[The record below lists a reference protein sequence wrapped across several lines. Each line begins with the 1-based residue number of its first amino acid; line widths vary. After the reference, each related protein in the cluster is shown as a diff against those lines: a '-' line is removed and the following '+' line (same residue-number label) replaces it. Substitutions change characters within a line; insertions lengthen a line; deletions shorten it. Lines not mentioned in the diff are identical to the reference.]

1 MLPAFYP
8 PSPHVHPAPGSRP
21 TRCPPFTP
29 HLPLNQAVGGLWAEA
44 REVSRDDKVPLP
56 HTLPFTHLALHTAP
70 HRGEMMQ
77 SFFPQMIDQD
87 SNSLVPMLASVGT
100 QAV

>member
-1 MLPAFYP
+1 M
-8 PSPHVHPAPGSRP
+8 
-21 TRCPPFTP
+21 TRCHCLTHSPC
-29 HLPLNQAVGGLWAEA
+29 
-44 REVSRDDKVPLP
+44 
-56 HTLPFTHLALHTAP
+56 THLALHTAP